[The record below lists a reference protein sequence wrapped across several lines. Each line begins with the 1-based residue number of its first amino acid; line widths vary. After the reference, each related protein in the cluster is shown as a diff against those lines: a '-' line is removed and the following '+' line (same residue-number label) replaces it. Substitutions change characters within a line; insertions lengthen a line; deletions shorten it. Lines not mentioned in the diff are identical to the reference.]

1 MISKI
6 RVYNVG
12 FVDSFILYGHECKL
26 LVDCGTSKLGKVV
39 FANIIKD
46 IDNELSGKTT
56 GLLTHF
62 HKAHYSGIEQLK
74 KDAFDTF
81 YLPNFFTKE
90 EIIIQLYTIAL
101 LRRRTNAYRFA
112 YNLLS
117 IIPKLINKNIVKT
130 GGTIKFAKQGDKI
143 VNNIEVLWPTLCN
156 KSTINQILDNI
167 KSRIINYIDIY
178 KKENTEDISHLKE
191 LSERINSIADNY
203 IRLQNKDATQ
213 YC

>member
-1 MISKI
+1 MIDKI

-12 FVDSFILYGHECKL
+12 FGDSFILYGKKCRI
-26 LVDCGTSKLGKVV
+26 LVDCGTTKQGKVI
-39 FANIIKD
+39 FSNIIKD
-46 IDNELSGKTT
+46 INNELSGKTA

-62 HKAHYSGIEQLK
+62 HKDHYSGIEQLK

-90 EIIIQLYTIAL
+90 EITIQLYAIAL
-101 LRRRTNAYRFA
+101 LGRRTNAYRFA
-112 YNLLS
+112 YSLLS

-130 GGTIKFAKQGDKI
+130 GGTIKFVKQGDKI

-167 KSRIINYIDIY
+167 KSRIIHYIDIH
-178 KKENTEDISHLKE
+178 KKENTEDISHLE
-191 LSERINSIADNY
+191 VLGERIMAMVVVCE
-203 IRLQNKDATQ
+203 A
-213 YC
+213 